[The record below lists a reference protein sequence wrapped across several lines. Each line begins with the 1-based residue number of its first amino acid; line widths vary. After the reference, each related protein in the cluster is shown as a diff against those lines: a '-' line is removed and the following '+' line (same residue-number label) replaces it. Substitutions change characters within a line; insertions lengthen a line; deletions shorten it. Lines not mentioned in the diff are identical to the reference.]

1 MKSKAVFNVIKHR
14 VYLRT
19 KGFEEGIV
27 CDELL
32 ARVPAECK
40 QHGFMSSN
48 FINSPLHGEPTCHDL
63 SGVADSPVSPVED
76 ESPGGKNN
84 TSVIGTPKVYQ

>member
-1 MKSKAVFNVIKHR
+1 M
-14 VYLRT
+14 
-19 KGFEEGIV
+19 
-27 CDELL
+27 CELL
-32 ARVPAECK
+32 ARVPAEYQ

-76 ESPGGKNN
+76 ESPGEKKQHVSNRN
-84 TSVIGTPKVYQ
+84 TKGVPMRIRATKITGRDFNLGFDFDS